1 MISRNMTF
9 EGVFGAAELVTLGTL
24 VAGRLEMF
32 WLNMILDPGGV
43 PGAVV
48 TQPAPPAAILT
59 PGHVRPD
66 LIIQLLKL
74 TINHNFTWGRVL
86 GGSAFCRPV

>member
-32 WLNMILDPGGV
+32 
-43 PGAVV
+43 
-48 TQPAPPAAILT
+48 
-59 PGHVRPD
+59 
-66 LIIQLLKL
+66 
-74 TINHNFTWGRVL
+74 
-86 GGSAFCRPV
+86 